1 MIKEYRRYLVE
12 QVIGSAVVNFLF
24 NAGLAWLAFRQM
36 QQVPLLGPH
45 SIVGDTI
52 GTALLLPPIV
62 ALLSLPNFRSLFA
75 RRMLLLPPQL
85 PRALPLPQQPLLL
98 GLTLALLACLT
109 LAPAALLLLTLT
121 GVQSLSFAQFVCFK
135 AGFAGLLAALI
146 TPLILGRALQ
156 WHLLH
161 RRY

>member
-12 QVIGSAVVNFLF
+12 QVIGAALVNFVF

-36 QQVPLLGPH
+36 AQVPLLGPH
-45 SIVGDTI
+45 SIVSDSI
-52 GTALLLPPIV
+52 GTSLLLPPIV
-62 ALLSLPNFRSLFA
+62 ACLSLPNFRSMFA
-75 RRMLLLPPQL
+75 RRVLLLPAPA

-98 GLTLALLACLT
+98 GLVLALLASLS
-109 LAPAALLLLTLT
+109 LAPASLALLMLG
-121 GVQSLSFAQFVCFK
+121 GVESLPFAQFVWFK

-146 TPLILGRALQ
+146 VPLLLNQALQ